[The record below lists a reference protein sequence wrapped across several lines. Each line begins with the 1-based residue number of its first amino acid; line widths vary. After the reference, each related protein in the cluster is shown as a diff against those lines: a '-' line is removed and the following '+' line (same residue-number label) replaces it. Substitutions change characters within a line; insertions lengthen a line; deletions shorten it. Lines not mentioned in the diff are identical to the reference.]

1 MFDQNIINFIF
12 KEGREGRLLSFCLE
26 LFNLN
31 SVLVKPAIN
40 VEQVFI
46 QEELNGVDITIQIS
60 QMGIINIQSLFK
72 TKQPIGQI
80 IDV

>member
-31 SVLVKPAIN
+31 SVLV
-40 VEQVFI
+40 
-46 QEELNGVDITIQIS
+46 IQITLIYL
-60 QMGIINIQSLFK
+60 Q
-72 TKQPIGQI
+72 
-80 IDV
+80 